1 VRGIPRREAGAAE
14 ETSRKIMSIE
24 EAKPRLSDR
33 SLVFRLVERLNE
45 RATAARSGGGIRGV
59 VGRAVNF
66 GCARGFDLCVL
77 GLLAIRRLSRRDS
90 LRETA
95 RGLTDDAGSDAEKVE
110 RLCRF
115 VYRNIAYARSTVWLK
130 PLDVLRLGF
139 GDCKCQAYL
148 LWELL
153 SLSGVEACIA
163 VGITS
168 RRRGV
173 QSPHTWVETRLGE
186 MRMICDPTFSPRA
199 IPPDEY
205 ETLMSGILDVTP
217 EYAMKRPD
225 LDLIM
230 RRM

>member
-1 VRGIPRREAGAAE
+1 
-14 ETSRKIMSIE
+14 MSVLQ
-24 EAKPRLSDR
+24 AKLRLADISP
-33 SLVFRLVERLNE
+33 VMRLVERLNE
-45 RATAARSGGGIRGV
+45 HATAARSRGRVLGV

-66 GCARGFDLCVL
+66 GCARGFDLYASA
-77 GLLAIRRLSRRDS
+77 LLATRKLSKRDS
-90 LRETA
+90 PQDLA
-95 RGLTDDAGSDAEKVE
+95 RSLTGDADSEAAKVDS
-110 RLCRF
+110 LCRYVF
-115 VYRNIAYARSTVWLK
+115 QSIAYARSSAWLR
-130 PLDVLRLGF
+130 PHDVLRLGF
-139 GDCKCQAYL
+139 GDCRCQAYL

-173 QSPHTWVETRLGE
+173 QSPHTWVETRLGGE
-186 MRMICDPTFSPRA
+186 RMICDPTLSPRA
-199 IPPDEY
+199 MPPDEY
-205 ETLMSGILDVTP
+205 ETLMSGILDVTQ